1 MIGTRAPSSPGKY
14 SYMTAPCIGLRCTLE
29 VYSSELRWEQHCEQ
43 RYWAAES
50 LAKCMPVSK
59 HRCFQPVLHRNHETT
74 SPSLQEIR
82 LQGVQDRFLNGN
94 YFRLWVFGWVA
105 NLILMRSSQAYMI
118 IYELCHPNVCC
129 PSIRCDSGDCCDNTW
144 LQWAWLHLN
153 LQPRWASDVVSWN
166 QSRAGRKHPTTLAL
180 EPQLLTLFCGGFQH
194 LTVLE
199 YTDPAALKWGQ
210 VTLAW
215 ISHSGRYF
223 WSCFKQVVGHSA
235 WWSK

>member
-1 MIGTRAPSSPGKY
+1 
-14 SYMTAPCIGLRCTLE
+14 
-29 VYSSELRWEQHCEQ
+29 
-43 RYWAAES
+43 
-50 LAKCMPVSK
+50 MPVSK

-94 YFRLWVFGWVA
+94 YFGLWVFGWVA

-129 PSIRCDSGDCCDNTW
+129 PSIRCDSGDCCDNTC

-180 EPQLLTLFCGGFQH
+180 EPQLLTLFCF
-194 LTVLE
+194 VV
-199 YTDPAALKWGQ
+199 DFSISPIWS
-210 VTLAW
+210 TLILPLSSEVRW
-215 ISHSGRYF
+215 LWHESPIVDGIFGPVSNRLSGIVHGDQNKR
-223 WSCFKQVVGHSA
+223 WMHIVQNNK
-235 WWSK
+235 